1 MEREIL
7 QTETDIMT
15 GKEGTVQCAV
25 QNCRMTM
32 GGVAVICN
40 SQVNSRAGRL
50 YSGFL
55 AGKTL
60 LNKSLCTSVCL
71 SPRSW
76 KIP

>member
-1 MEREIL
+1 MEIL

-40 SQVNSRAGRL
+40 SQVNSREQAGCIL
-50 YSGFL
+50 DF
-55 AGKTL
+55 
-60 LNKSLCTSVCL
+60 
-71 SPRSW
+71 
-76 KIP
+76 